1 MLVTSIDDFDEMG
14 YSLSRLTV
22 ESDYFD
28 DGSTNNGTSEG
39 PDKAF
44 ESLEHEV
51 AQLTKLR
58 SAPNE
63 RLRQVG
69 PGRRGRTVSTVK
81 MLEGRENNYSGR
93 GRFSAADCCHVLG
106 RYLPL
111 NGPWLIDLL
120 PCRAYVSQ
128 FSADGSLFIAGFQV
142 ILIISVPLVADDTMQ
157 KNKVINIVNL
167 FSKLGFGEV

>member
-1 MLVTSIDDFDEMG
+1 MFVTSIDDFDEMG

-28 DGSTNNGTSEG
+28 DGSTNNGSVESIDG
-39 PDKAF
+39 PNKPFD
-44 ESLEHEV
+44 SLDHEV

-69 PGRRGRTVSTVK
+69 PGRRGRPVSTVK
-81 MLEGRENNYSGR
+81 MLEGREGNYSGR
-93 GRFSAADCCHVLG
+93 GRFSSADCCHVLG

-111 NGPWLIDLL
+111 NGPWLVDQM
-120 PCRAYVSQ
+120 PSRAYVSQ
-128 FSADGSLFIAGFQV
+128 FSADGSLFVAGFQV
-142 ILIISVPLVADDTMQ
+142 IFILVLVADKTRQ
-157 KNKVINIVNL
+157 KNKVINMVFW
-167 FSKLGFGEV
+167 FSKL